1 MQYTTTLASSSSHT
15 NQQLIDPIIINRT
28 PCPISINHQSIVQNF
43 NEGDQHRLNFF
54 LQYKPP
60 KKIKRRL
67 ARFLRRVT
75 GDVVTY
81 TRSDRGTCY
90 GWGWGFGPCAP
101 SGHGTARG
109 TATAG
114 AGAAETETATATG
127 RVASRAM

>member
-1 MQYTTTLASSSSHT
+1 MKA
-15 NQQLIDPIIINRT
+15 
-28 PCPISINHQSIVQNF
+28 ISIASISFYSTN
-43 NEGDQHRLNFF
+43 
-54 LQYKPP
+54 P
-60 KKIKRRL
+60 KKKKKKRRL

-114 AGAAETETATATG
+114 AGAAETETATG